1 MEPTFM
7 ECVKKGFVDCCDYS
21 SRSRRKEY
29 WYFYIAIMLYAFLVG
44 GIVYAIGLAIG
55 HSIDYIDGIVMLPL
69 IIFTLPLSVRRLH
82 DTGKTGWWLL
92 IGLTG
97 IGTIILIIF
106 FCTDSDQHNNE
117 YGASPNYSGVQA
129 GLTGP

>member
-117 YGASPNYSGVQA
+117 YGESPKYSGVQA

>member
-1 MEPTFM
+1 M
-7 ECVKKGFVDCCDYS
+7 
-21 SRSRRKEY
+21 
-29 WYFYIAIMLYAFLVG
+29 
-44 GIVYAIGLAIG
+44 LAIG
-55 HSIDYIDGIVMLPL
+55 HSVDYIDGIAMSPL

-117 YGASPNYSGVQA
+117 YGASPKNSGV
-129 GLTGP
+129 